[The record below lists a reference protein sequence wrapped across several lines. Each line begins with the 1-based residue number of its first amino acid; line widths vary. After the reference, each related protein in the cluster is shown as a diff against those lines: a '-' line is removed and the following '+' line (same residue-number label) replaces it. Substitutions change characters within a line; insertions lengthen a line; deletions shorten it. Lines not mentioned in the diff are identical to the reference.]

1 MVVAL
6 VDVCYEDVMRC
17 VFHVFP
23 QRKRKIS
30 MDLPERSRK
39 LFELLKV
46 DRKKVH
52 LDLSVTESGKE
63 GEGKR
68 EVSNPYLRRATER
81 FRS

>member
-1 MVVAL
+1 MCL
-6 VDVCYEDVMRC
+6 PRL
-17 VFHVFP
+17 P
-23 QRKRKIS
+23 LTKRVIS

-46 DRKKVH
+46 DRRKVH

-68 EVSNPYLRRATER
+68 EVSNLYLRRTTER

>member
-1 MVVAL
+1 MFVAL
-6 VDVCYEDVMRC
+6 VDVCCAGRHEMCLPRL
-17 VFHVFP
+17 P
-23 QRKRKIS
+23 TTERKIS

>member
-1 MVVAL
+1 
-6 VDVCYEDVMRC
+6 
-17 VFHVFP
+17 
-23 QRKRKIS
+23 

-63 GEGKR
+63 VKSKR
-68 EVSNPYLRRATER
+68 EVSNPYLRRATEK